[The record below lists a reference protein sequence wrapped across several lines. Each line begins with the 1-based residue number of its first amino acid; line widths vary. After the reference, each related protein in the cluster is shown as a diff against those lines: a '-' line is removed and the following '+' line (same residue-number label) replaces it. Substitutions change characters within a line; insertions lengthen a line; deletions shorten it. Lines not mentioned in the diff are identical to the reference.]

1 MTTHIT
7 EDLYGVVATVDLS
20 APALRYKIINLNG
33 TLAAGPNLAAG
44 ILKYGANS
52 GGTASAIT
60 FGITKA
66 FAGAAVG
73 TVGYPLTVTTS
84 GYLIA
89 ASSGGV
95 TIGRALATCASGDIV
110 SATVDFRM
118 LGASVI

>member
-1 MTTHIT
+1 MTTHIS

-20 APALRYKIINLNG
+20 IAAYKYKVINLNG

-52 GGTASAIT
+52 GGTASCVIH
-60 FGITKA
+60 GVTKA

-95 TIGRALATCASGDIV
+95 SIGRALATCASGDIF
-110 SATVDFRM
+110 SAALDFTF